1 VSRLIVINGP
11 LACGKSTL
19 AARFVADHPLAA
31 SLDVDH
37 IRAMIGRW
45 QEEPTASG
53 LLARAMTLAAARVH
67 LASGHDVVIPQ
78 LIARPE
84 FLEQL
89 EALAAEVGAA
99 FVEIVLSDDKASA
112 LRRFEQRSDAGAHP
126 QHVEAHEML
135 MCAGGF
141 EKLASMYDELEAL
154 VATRESAVVIDSH
167 HGHGDETYAA
177 LVRVL

>member
-11 LACGKSTL
+11 PACGKSTL

-31 SLDVDH
+31 NLDVDR
-37 IRAMIGRW
+37 IRAMIGGW
-45 QEEPTASG
+45 QEAPTASG
-53 LLARAMTLAAARVH
+53 LLARAMTLAAARAH

-89 EALAAEVGAA
+89 DELATEVGAV
-99 FVEIVLSDDKASA
+99 FCEIVLSDDKASA
-112 LRRFEQRSDAGAHP
+112 IRRFEQRSEAGSHP

-135 MCAGGF
+135 MRAGGL
-141 EKLASMYDELEAL
+141 EELALMYDELEAL
-154 VATRESAVVIDSH
+154 VATRASAVVIASH
-167 HGHGDETYAA
+167 HGDVDETYAA
-177 LVRVL
+177 LVRAV